1 MTVLI
6 QLKRFLQKPLKREL
20 TMLKILIV
28 ALFVLNALYEF
39 FMLHLSISDKDR
51 PLPENVKDVY
61 NEERYKLYKAYK
73 KESGKVELISFIV
86 SFVINLAFL
95 VFNVYATLFNLFD
108 GLNIYLQY
116 FLLIVVFD
124 AFTTIV
130 KMPFSYYGTFT
141 VEEKFGMNK
150 TTKKT
155 FFLDKLKGFILG
167 IILSTAIIFIMIF
180 FFSRFGVQAIIW
192 TAAVIVV
199 LSLLLSTLVLPLLK
213 LFNKFTPLANGE
225 LKDKLLALCDKYN
238 VKVKRIVIKDASR
251 RTTKANA
258 FCTGMKKKTIS
269 IDDNLLNN
277 FTTDEIVAVFAHE
290 FAHAKYKHV
299 IKTLP
304 FSLIRSLLTIVLFGL
319 ILEVS
324 HFFTPFGF
332 TQANYFFAMILLDAL
347 IWPFSNLAD
356 MALNYIS
363 RKHEYE
369 ADAFA
374 AKEGYGEALISA
386 LKRLVNE
393 SLSEIN
399 PHPWIVKTSYSH
411 PTLSQRITAVR
422 ANEK

>member
-1 MTVLI
+1 MKALI
-6 QLKRFLQKPLKREL
+6 
-20 TMLKILIV
+20 IV
-28 ALFVLNALYEF
+28 LFVLNSVYDF
-39 FMLHLSISDKDR
+39 FMIKLSFSDTDR
-51 PLPENVKDVY
+51 PLPDNVKDVY
-61 NEERYKLYKAYK
+61 DEQRYKLYKAYK
-73 KESGKVELISFIV
+73 KESGKVELASAVV

-95 VFNVYATLFNLFD
+95 VFNVYATVFDLFD

-124 AFTTIV
+124 VFTTIV
-130 KMPFSYYGTFT
+130 KTPFSYHDTFT
-141 VEEKFGMNK
+141 IEEKFGMNK

-155 FFLDKLKGFILG
+155 FFLDKLKGFVLG
-167 IILSTAIIFIMIF
+167 IILSMAIISIMIF
-180 FFSRFGVQAIIW
+180 FFSRFGIQAIIW
-192 TAAVIVV
+192 TAAAIVA

-213 LFNKFTPLANGE
+213 LFNKFTPLEDGE
-225 LKDKLLALCDKYN
+225 LKDKLLALCDKYH
-238 VKVKRIVIKDASR
+238 VQVKRIVVKDASK

-299 IKTLP
+299 LKTLP
-304 FSLIRSLLTIVLFGL
+304 FSLLQSILSIVIFGL
-319 ILEVS
+319 ILSVNQ
-324 HFFTPFGF
+324 FFTPFGF
-332 TQANYFFAMILLDAL
+332 THANYFFALIVLDAL
-347 IWPFSNLAD
+347 LWPFSNLSGTA
-356 MALNYIS
+356 MNYIS

-399 PHPWIVKTSYSH
+399 PHPWIVKTTYSH

>member
-1 MTVLI
+1 MKALI
-6 QLKRFLQKPLKREL
+6 
-20 TMLKILIV
+20 IV
-28 ALFVLNALYEF
+28 LFVLNSVYVF
-39 FMLHLSISDKDR
+39 FMIKLSFSDTDR
-51 PLPENVKDVY
+51 PLPDNVKDVY
-61 NEERYKLYKAYK
+61 DEQRYKLYKAYK
-73 KESGKVELISFIV
+73 KESGKMELASAVV

-95 VFNVYATLFNLFD
+95 VFNVYATVFDLFD

-124 AFTTIV
+124 VFTTIV
-130 KMPFSYYGTFT
+130 KTPFSYHDTFT
-141 VEEKFGMNK
+141 IEEKFGMNK

-155 FFLDKLKGFILG
+155 FFLDKLKGFVLG
-167 IILSTAIIFIMIF
+167 IILSMAIISIMIF
-180 FFSRFGVQAIIW
+180 FFSRFGIQAIIW
-192 TAAVIVV
+192 TAAAIVA

-213 LFNKFTPLANGE
+213 LFNKFTPLEDGE
-225 LKDKLLALCDKYN
+225 LKDKLLALCDKYH
-238 VKVKRIVIKDASR
+238 VQVKRIVVKDASK

-299 IKTLP
+299 LKTLP
-304 FSLIRSLLTIVLFGL
+304 FSLLQSILSIVIFGL
-319 ILEVS
+319 ILSVNQ
-324 HFFTPFGF
+324 FFTPFGF
-332 TQANYFFAMILLDAL
+332 THANYFFALIVLDAL
-347 IWPFSNLAD
+347 LWPFSNLSGTA
-356 MALNYIS
+356 MNYIS

-399 PHPWIVKTSYSH
+399 PHPWIVKTTYSH

-422 ANEK
+422 ENEK

>member
-1 MTVLI
+1 MKALI
-6 QLKRFLQKPLKREL
+6 
-20 TMLKILIV
+20 IV
-28 ALFVLNALYEF
+28 LFVLNSVYDF
-39 FMLHLSISDKDR
+39 FMIKLSFSDTDR
-51 PLPENVKDVY
+51 PLPDNVKDVY
-61 NEERYKLYKAYK
+61 DEQRYKLYKAYK
-73 KESGKVELISFIV
+73 KESGKMELASAVV
-86 SFVINLAFL
+86 SFVVNLAFL
-95 VFNVYATLFNLFD
+95 VFNVYATVFNLFD

-124 AFTTIV
+124 VFTTIV
-130 KMPFSYYGTFT
+130 KTPFSYHDTFT
-141 VEEKFGMNK
+141 IEEKFGMNK

-155 FFLDKLKGFILG
+155 FFLDKIKGFVLG
-167 IILSTAIIFIMIF
+167 IILSMAIISIMIF
-180 FFSRFGVQAIIW
+180 FFSRFGIQAIIW
-192 TAAVIVV
+192 TAAAIVA

-213 LFNKFTPLANGE
+213 LFNKFTPLEDGE
-225 LKDKLLALCDKYN
+225 LKDKLLALCDKYH
-238 VKVKRIVIKDASR
+238 VQVKRIVVKDASK

-299 IKTLP
+299 LKTLP
-304 FSLIRSLLTIVLFGL
+304 FSLLQSILSIVIFGL
-319 ILEVS
+319 ILSVNQ
-324 HFFTPFGF
+324 FFTPFGF
-332 TQANYFFAMILLDAL
+332 THANYFFALIVLDAL
-347 IWPFSNLAD
+347 LWPFSNLSGTA
-356 MALNYIS
+356 MNYIS

-399 PHPWIVKTSYSH
+399 PHPWIVKTTYSH

-422 ANEK
+422 ENEK

>member
-1 MTVLI
+1 MKALI
-6 QLKRFLQKPLKREL
+6 
-20 TMLKILIV
+20 IV
-28 ALFVLNALYEF
+28 LFVLNSVYDF
-39 FMLHLSISDKDR
+39 FMIKLSFSDTDR
-51 PLPENVKDVY
+51 PLPDNVKDVY
-61 NEERYKLYKAYK
+61 DEQRYKLYKAYK
-73 KESGKVELISFIV
+73 KESGKMELASAVV
-86 SFVINLAFL
+86 SFVVNLAFL
-95 VFNVYATLFNLFD
+95 VFNVYATVFDLFD

-124 AFTTIV
+124 VFTTIV
-130 KMPFSYYGTFT
+130 KTPFSYHDTFT
-141 VEEKFGMNK
+141 IEEKFGMNK

-155 FFLDKLKGFILG
+155 FFLDKLKGFVLG
-167 IILSTAIIFIMIF
+167 IILSMAIISIMIF
-180 FFSRFGVQAIIW
+180 FFSRFGIQAIIW
-192 TAAVIVV
+192 TAAAIVA

-213 LFNKFTPLANGE
+213 LFNKFTPLEDGE
-225 LKDKLLALCDKYN
+225 LKDKLLALCDKYH
-238 VKVKRIVIKDASR
+238 VQVKRIVVKDASK

-299 IKTLP
+299 LKTLP
-304 FSLIRSLLTIVLFGL
+304 FSLLQSILSIVIFGL
-319 ILEVS
+319 ILSVNQ
-324 HFFTPFGF
+324 FFTPFGF
-332 TQANYFFAMILLDAL
+332 THANYFFALIVLDAL
-347 IWPFSNLAD
+347 LWPFSNLSGTA
-356 MALNYIS
+356 MNYIS

-399 PHPWIVKTSYSH
+399 PHPWIVKTTYSH

>member
-1 MTVLI
+1 
-6 QLKRFLQKPLKREL
+6 
-20 TMLKILIV
+20 MLKILIV
-28 ALFVLNALYEF
+28 VLFILNALYEF

-130 KMPFSYYGTFT
+130 KMPFSYYDTFT

-155 FFLDKLKGFILG
+155 FFLDKIKGFILG
-167 IILSTAIIFIMIF
+167 IILSTAIISIMIF

-238 VKVKRIVIKDASR
+238 VKVKRIVVKDASR

-324 HFFTPFGF
+324 QFFTPFGF
-332 TQANYFFAMILLDAL
+332 TQANFFFAMILLDAL

>member
-1 MTVLI
+1 
-6 QLKRFLQKPLKREL
+6 
-20 TMLKILIV
+20 MLKILIV

-39 FMLHLSISDKDR
+39 FMLHLSISDKDK

-95 VFNVYATLFNLFD
+95 VFNVYATLFNLFV

-130 KMPFSYYGTFT
+130 KMPFSYYDTFT

-155 FFLDKLKGFILG
+155 FFLDKIKGFILG

-192 TAAVIVV
+192 TAAVIIV

-213 LFNKFTPLANGE
+213 LFNKFTSLADGE
-225 LKDKLLALCDKYN
+225 LKDKLLALCNKYN
-238 VKVKRIVIKDASR
+238 VKVKRIVVKDASR

-324 HFFTPFGF
+324 QFFTPFGF

>member
-1 MTVLI
+1 MKALI
-6 QLKRFLQKPLKREL
+6 
-20 TMLKILIV
+20 IV
-28 ALFVLNALYEF
+28 LFVLNSVYDF
-39 FMLHLSISDKDR
+39 FMIKLSFSDTDR
-51 PLPENVKDVY
+51 PLPDNVKDVY
-61 NEERYKLYKAYK
+61 DEQRYKLYKAYK
-73 KESGKVELISFIV
+73 KESGKMELASAVV
-86 SFVINLAFL
+86 SFVITLAFL
-95 VFNVYATLFNLFD
+95 VFNVYATVFDLFD

-124 AFTTIV
+124 VFTTIV
-130 KMPFSYYGTFT
+130 KTPFSYHDTFT
-141 VEEKFGMNK
+141 IEEKFGMNK
-150 TTKKT
+150 TTKET
-155 FFLDKLKGFILG
+155 FFLDKLKGFVLG
-167 IILSTAIIFIMIF
+167 IILSMAIISIMIF

-192 TAAVIVV
+192 TAAAIVA

-213 LFNKFTPLANGE
+213 LFNKFTPLEDGE
-225 LKDKLLALCDKYN
+225 LKDKLLALCDKYH
-238 VKVKRIVIKDASR
+238 VQVKRIVVKDASK

-299 IKTLP
+299 LKTLP
-304 FSLIRSLLTIVLFGL
+304 FSLLQSILSIVIFGL
-319 ILEVS
+319 ILTVNQ
-324 HFFTPFGF
+324 FFTPFGF
-332 TQANYFFAMILLDAL
+332 THANYFFALIVLDAL
-347 IWPFSNLAD
+347 LWPFSNLSGTA
-356 MALNYIS
+356 MNYIS

-399 PHPWIVKTSYSH
+399 PHPWIVKTTYSH

>member
-1 MTVLI
+1 MKALI
-6 QLKRFLQKPLKREL
+6 
-20 TMLKILIV
+20 IV
-28 ALFVLNALYEF
+28 LFVLNSVYDF
-39 FMLHLSISDKDR
+39 FMIKLSFSDTDR
-51 PLPENVKDVY
+51 PLPDNVKDVY
-61 NEERYKLYKAYK
+61 DEQRYKLYKAYK
-73 KESGKVELISFIV
+73 KESGKMELASAVV
-86 SFVINLAFL
+86 SFVITLAFL
-95 VFNVYATLFNLFD
+95 VFNVYATVFDLFD

-124 AFTTIV
+124 VFTTIV
-130 KMPFSYYGTFT
+130 KTPFSYHDTFT
-141 VEEKFGMNK
+141 IEEKFGMNK
-150 TTKKT
+150 TTKET
-155 FFLDKLKGFILG
+155 FFLDKLKGFVLG
-167 IILSTAIIFIMIF
+167 IILSMAIISIMIF

-192 TAAVIVV
+192 TAAAIVA

-213 LFNKFTPLANGE
+213 LFNKFTPLEDGE
-225 LKDKLLALCDKYN
+225 LKDKLLALCDKYH
-238 VKVKRIVIKDASR
+238 VQVKRIVVKDASK

-299 IKTLP
+299 LKTLP
-304 FSLIRSLLTIVLFGL
+304 FSILQSILSIVIFGL
-319 ILEVS
+319 ILTVNQ
-324 HFFTPFGF
+324 FFTPFGF
-332 TQANYFFAMILLDAL
+332 THANYFFALIVLDAL
-347 IWPFSNLAD
+347 LWPFSNLSGTA
-356 MALNYIS
+356 MNYIS

-399 PHPWIVKTSYSH
+399 PHPWIVKTTYSH

>member
-1 MTVLI
+1 
-6 QLKRFLQKPLKREL
+6 
-20 TMLKILIV
+20 MLKILIV

>member
-1 MTVLI
+1 MKALI
-6 QLKRFLQKPLKREL
+6 
-20 TMLKILIV
+20 IV
-28 ALFVLNALYEF
+28 LFVLNSVYDF
-39 FMLHLSISDKDR
+39 FMIKLSFSDTDR
-51 PLPENVKDVY
+51 PLPDNVKDVY
-61 NEERYKLYKAYK
+61 DEQRYKLYKAYK
-73 KESGKVELISFIV
+73 KESGKMELASAVV
-86 SFVINLAFL
+86 SFVVNLAFL
-95 VFNVYATLFNLFD
+95 VFNVYATVFNLFD

-124 AFTTIV
+124 VFTTIV
-130 KMPFSYYGTFT
+130 KTPFSYHDTFT
-141 VEEKFGMNK
+141 IEEKFGMNK

-155 FFLDKLKGFILG
+155 FFLDKIKGFVLG
-167 IILSTAIIFIMIF
+167 IILSMAIISIMIF
-180 FFSRFGVQAIIW
+180 FFSRFGIQAIIW
-192 TAAVIVV
+192 TAAAIVA

-213 LFNKFTPLANGE
+213 LFNKFTPLEDGE
-225 LKDKLLALCDKYN
+225 LKDKLLALCDKYH
-238 VKVKRIVIKDASR
+238 VQVKRIVVKDASK

-299 IKTLP
+299 LKTLP
-304 FSLIRSLLTIVLFGL
+304 FSFLQSILSIVIFGL
-319 ILEVS
+319 ILSVNQ
-324 HFFTPFGF
+324 FFTPFGF
-332 TQANYFFAMILLDAL
+332 THANYFFALIILDAL
-347 IWPFSNLAD
+347 LWPFSNLSGTA
-356 MALNYIS
+356 MNYIS

-399 PHPWIVKTSYSH
+399 PHPWIVKTTYSH

-422 ANEK
+422 ENEK

>member
-1 MTVLI
+1 MKALI
-6 QLKRFLQKPLKREL
+6 
-20 TMLKILIV
+20 IV
-28 ALFVLNALYEF
+28 LFVLNSVYDF
-39 FMLHLSISDKDR
+39 FMIKLSFSDTDR
-51 PLPENVKDVY
+51 PLPDNVKDVY
-61 NEERYKLYKAYK
+61 DEQRYKLYKAYK
-73 KESGKVELISFIV
+73 KESGKMELASAVV

-95 VFNVYATLFNLFD
+95 VFNVYATVFDLFD

-124 AFTTIV
+124 VFTTIV
-130 KMPFSYYGTFT
+130 KTPFSYHDTFT
-141 VEEKFGMNK
+141 IEEKFGMNK

-155 FFLDKLKGFILG
+155 FFLDKLKGFVLG
-167 IILSTAIIFIMIF
+167 IILSMAIISIMIF
-180 FFSRFGVQAIIW
+180 FFSRFGIQAIIW
-192 TAAVIVV
+192 TAAAIVA

-213 LFNKFTPLANGE
+213 LFNKFTPLEDGE
-225 LKDKLLALCDKYN
+225 LKDKLLALCDKYH
-238 VKVKRIVIKDASR
+238 VQVKRIVVKDASK

-299 IKTLP
+299 LKTLP
-304 FSLIRSLLTIVLFGL
+304 FSLLQSILSMVIFGL
-319 ILEVS
+319 ILSVNQ
-324 HFFTPFGF
+324 FFTPFGF
-332 TQANYFFAMILLDAL
+332 THANYFFALIVLDAL
-347 IWPFSNLAD
+347 LWPFSNLSGTA
-356 MALNYIS
+356 MNYIS

-399 PHPWIVKTSYSH
+399 PHPWIVKTTYSH

>member
-1 MTVLI
+1 MKALI
-6 QLKRFLQKPLKREL
+6 
-20 TMLKILIV
+20 IV
-28 ALFVLNALYEF
+28 LFVLNSVYDF
-39 FMLHLSISDKDR
+39 FMIKLSFSDTDR
-51 PLPENVKDVY
+51 PLPDNVKDVY
-61 NEERYKLYKAYK
+61 DEQRYKLYKAYK
-73 KESGKVELISFIV
+73 KESGKVELASAVV
-86 SFVINLAFL
+86 SFVITLAFL
-95 VFNVYATLFNLFD
+95 VFNVYAMVFDLFD

-130 KMPFSYYGTFT
+130 KTPFSYHDTFT
-141 VEEKFGMNK
+141 IEEKFGMNK

-155 FFLDKLKGFILG
+155 FFLDKLKGFVLG
-167 IILSTAIIFIMIF
+167 IILSMAIISIMIF

-192 TAAVIVV
+192 TAAAIVA

-213 LFNKFTPLANGE
+213 LFNKFTPLEDGE
-225 LKDKLLALCDKYN
+225 LKDKLLALCDKYH
-238 VKVKRIVIKDASR
+238 VQVKRIVVKDASK

-299 IKTLP
+299 LKTLP
-304 FSLIRSLLTIVLFGL
+304 FSLLQSILSIVIFGL
-319 ILEVS
+319 ILSVNQ
-324 HFFTPFGF
+324 FFTPFGF
-332 TQANYFFAMILLDAL
+332 THANYFFALIVLDAL
-347 IWPFSNLAD
+347 LWPFNNLSGTA
-356 MALNYIS
+356 MNYIS

-399 PHPWIVKTSYSH
+399 PHPWIVKTTYSH

-422 ANEK
+422 ENEK

>member
-1 MTVLI
+1 
-6 QLKRFLQKPLKREL
+6 
-20 TMLKILIV
+20 MLKILIV
-28 ALFVLNALYEF
+28 VLFVLNALYEF

-130 KMPFSYYGTFT
+130 KMPFSYYDTFT

-155 FFLDKLKGFILG
+155 FFLDKIKGFILG
-167 IILSTAIIFIMIF
+167 IILSTAIISIMIF

-213 LFNKFTPLANGE
+213 LFNKFTPLADGE

-238 VKVKRIVIKDASR
+238 VKVKRIVVKDASR

-277 FTTDEIVAVFAHE
+277 FTTNEIVAVFAHE

-324 HFFTPFGF
+324 QFFTPFGF
-332 TQANYFFAMILLDAL
+332 TQANFFFAMILLDAL

>member
-1 MTVLI
+1 
-6 QLKRFLQKPLKREL
+6 
-20 TMLKILIV
+20 MLKILIV

-324 HFFTPFGF
+324 QFFTPFGF

>member
-1 MTVLI
+1 MKALI
-6 QLKRFLQKPLKREL
+6 
-20 TMLKILIV
+20 IV
-28 ALFVLNALYEF
+28 LFVLNSVYDF
-39 FMLHLSISDKDR
+39 FMIKLSFSDTDR
-51 PLPENVKDVY
+51 PLPDNVKDVY
-61 NEERYKLYKAYK
+61 DEQRYKLYKAYK
-73 KESGKVELISFIV
+73 KESGKMELASAVV
-86 SFVINLAFL
+86 SFVVNLAFL
-95 VFNVYATLFNLFD
+95 VFNVYATVFNLFD

-124 AFTTIV
+124 VFTTIV
-130 KMPFSYYGTFT
+130 KTPFSYHDTFT
-141 VEEKFGMNK
+141 IEEKFGMNK

-155 FFLDKLKGFILG
+155 FFLDKIKGFVLG
-167 IILSTAIIFIMIF
+167 IILSMAIISIMIF
-180 FFSRFGVQAIIW
+180 FFSRFGIQAIIW
-192 TAAVIVV
+192 TAAAIVA

-213 LFNKFTPLANGE
+213 LFNKFTPLEDGE
-225 LKDKLLALCDKYN
+225 LKDKLLALCDKYH
-238 VKVKRIVIKDASR
+238 VQVKRIVVKDASK

-299 IKTLP
+299 LKTLP
-304 FSLIRSLLTIVLFGL
+304 FSLLQSILSIVIFGL
-319 ILEVS
+319 ILSVNQ
-324 HFFTPFGF
+324 FFTPFGF
-332 TQANYFFAMILLDAL
+332 THANYFFALIVLDAL
-347 IWPFSNLAD
+347 LWPFSNLSGTA
-356 MALNYIS
+356 MNYIS

-399 PHPWIVKTSYSH
+399 PHPWIVKTTYSH

>member
-1 MTVLI
+1 
-6 QLKRFLQKPLKREL
+6 
-20 TMLKILIV
+20 MLKILIV
-28 ALFVLNALYEF
+28 VLFILNALYEF

-130 KMPFSYYGTFT
+130 KMPFSYYDTFT

-155 FFLDKLKGFILG
+155 FFLDKIKGFILG
-167 IILSTAIIFIMIF
+167 IILSTAIISIMIF

-213 LFNKFTPLANGE
+213 LFNKFTPLADGE

-238 VKVKRIVIKDASR
+238 VKVKRIVVKDASR

-324 HFFTPFGF
+324 QFFTPFGF
-332 TQANYFFAMILLDAL
+332 TQANFFFAMILLDAL